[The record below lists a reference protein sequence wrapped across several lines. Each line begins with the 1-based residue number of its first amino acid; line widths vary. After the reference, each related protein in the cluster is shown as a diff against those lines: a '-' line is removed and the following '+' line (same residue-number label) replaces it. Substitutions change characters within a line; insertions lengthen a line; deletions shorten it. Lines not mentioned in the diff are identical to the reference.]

1 MTTRTRPA
9 DPARLFRTLGD
20 ATRLRLLRLLG
31 QEELNVAE
39 LCDIL
44 GLPQPTVSRHLA
56 LLREAGLLRDRREG
70 PFAWYALAPEAEAPE
85 LHALLGA
92 AAPLMAAADAAA
104 RRDRERLARV
114 LERRRA
120 AARRFFEAEG
130 AHGTRQSRFGDLVP
144 WRSAA
149 GLLPRTGTVV
159 DLGTGTGD
167 LLPHLAPRAGR
178 VVAVD
183 FSEAMLKTARTR
195 AEALDLDNVSFVKGE
210 LEAVPLK
217 GGAADGVVASLVL
230 HHAARPQ
237 EAVKEMARLLAPGGR
252 AVVVD
257 FLPHREEW
265 LRDEEGDIW
274 FGFPPDELRRWFQKA
289 GFERILLEEG
299 PPPASSGRR
308 DRPGIDRRLHP
319 IRLQWV
325 EAVRTGAPAPAVA
338 RSPKGARNG
347 SRKVQ
352 HR

>member
-1 MTTRTRPA
+1 MTTRPRPV

-20 ATRLRLLRLLG
+20 PTRLRLLRLLG
-31 QEELNVAE
+31 REELNVAE
-39 LCDIL
+39 LCDIV
-44 GLPQPTVSRHLA
+44 GLPQPTVSRQLGQ
-56 LLREAGLLRDRREG
+56 LREAGLLRDRREG
-70 PFAWYALAPEAEAPE
+70 PFAWYALVPEADAPDV
-85 LHALLGA
+85 HRLLAA
-92 AAPLMAAADAAA
+92 AAPLARGADAEA
-104 RRDRERLARV
+104 RRDAERLARI

-130 AHGTRQSRFGDLVP
+130 ASGTRQSRFGDLVP

-195 AEALDLDNVSFVKGE
+195 AEALDLGNVGFVRGE
-210 LEAVPLK
+210 LEAVPLRS
-217 GGAADGVVASLVL
+217 ASADGVVASLVL

-237 EAVKEMARLLAPGGR
+237 EAVREMARLLVPGGR

-265 LRDEEGDIW
+265 LRDEEGDVW

-308 DRPGIDRRLHP
+308 DRPGVDRRLHP

-325 EAVRTGAPAPAVA
+325 EAVRSGAPAPAESKA
-338 RSPKGARNG
+338 PKGAKNG

-352 HR
+352 HG